1 MIAVSFDITALE
13 KSLDDA
19 IKTIERKMVGMVH
32 KFAYVFAATALDNTP
47 YGDVLANAGYYNL
60 KSRLKY
66 LPAEA
71 GYAKGGWMIEM
82 QTPSGDMFP
91 DKADS
96 REATNVHDRL
106 KQEVTAYKLG
116 ETIYIANNVPYV
128 SQEGWTLPS
137 SGALDKGYSK
147 QAPYGIRQPTMG
159 SVLRTYQLH
168 LDDYYH
174 KS

>member
-1 MIAVSFDITALE
+1 MIAVSFDIEALE
-13 KSLDDA
+13 RSLDA
-19 IKTIERKMVGMVH
+19 VIKEAERKMKGMVH
-32 KFAYVFAATALDNTP
+32 KFAYIIAATALDNTP
-47 YGDVLANAGYYNL
+47 YGDVVANAGYYNL

-82 QTPSGDMFP
+82 TNRSGDMFP

-96 REATNVHDRL
+96 REATNIHNRL
-106 KQEVTAYKLG
+106 KKEATAYKLG
-116 ETIYIANNVPYV
+116 ETVYIGNNVPYV

-137 SGALDKGYSK
+137 SGALDNGSSK
-147 QAPYGIRQPTMG
+147 QAPYGIGQPTLA